1 METFYIDRYEI
12 QVNITPYTQPKDF
25 VDTFIK
31 LRDISCCAERER
43 ENSHYVFG
51 YKLIKLIDDT
61 AADLAKRAYV
71 HYILGTEP
79 VSKRPVEEMMTAAQI
94 RGSIQVN
101 ELAWDQASKTLRE
114 ILDEP
119 RPRRAYY
126 NERLISQLNLCSEIA
141 GDRARLEFEL
151 QKAIQS
157 GR

>member
-12 QVNITPYTQPKDF
+12 QVNITPATQPNDF

-31 LRDISCCAERER
+31 MRDPSSCTEKER

-51 YKLIKLIDDT
+51 YKLTRLIDDT
-61 AADLAKRAYV
+61 AADLAKRTYT

-79 VSKRPVEEMMTAAQI
+79 DSKFPVEEKMTAAQI

-101 ELAWDQASKTLRE
+101 ESAWEQAMKTLRE
-114 ILDEP
+114 LLDESKP
-119 RPRRAYY
+119 HRSYY
-126 NERLISQLNLCSEIA
+126 TERLISQLNLCSEIA
-141 GDRARLEFEL
+141 KDRARLEAEL
-151 QKAIQS
+151 RKAMQS